1 MAVNKASD
9 KYKELRKE
17 VSRMASMANKR
28 IDRLER
34 NNLTMLPAY
43 QAWES
48 NGSIRFS
55 VKGKSY
61 EETQAEYWRLKKFLD
76 DRTSTV
82 KQANDFLREMAE
94 NTGIQY
100 NGLED
105 LKAKSAKF
113 FELADLI
120 KQYNQSINQSAQA
133 LDYQKIWQDINTY
146 VLDTDADLAAAV
158 SSEEQLEKFLE
169 YMNFVQPVENNQE
182 GFSLGEENWDFIEL

>member
-28 IDRLER
+28 IDRLEI

-48 NGSIRFS
+48 NGSVRFS

-82 KQANDFLREMAE
+82 RQANDFLREMAE

-105 LKAKSAKF
+105 LKTKSAKF

-158 SSEEQLEKFLE
+158 SSEEQLEKFLD
-169 YMNFVQPVENNQE
+169 YMNFVQPVEDNQE

>member
-43 QAWES
+43 QAWEK
-48 NGSIRFS
+48 NGSVRFS

-105 LKAKSAKF
+105 LKTKSAKF

-169 YMNFVQPVENNQE
+169 YMNFVQPVENNKE
-182 GFSLGEENWDFIEL
+182 GFSLNGNKWDFIEL

>member
-43 QAWES
+43 QAWEK
-48 NGSIRFS
+48 NGSVRCS

-82 KQANDFLREMAE
+82 KQANDFLRQMAE

-133 LDYQKIWQDINTY
+133 LDYQKIWKDINTY
-146 VLDTDADLAAAV
+146 VLDTDADLADAV
-158 SSEEQLEKFLE
+158 SSEEQLEKFLN
-169 YMNFVQPVENNQE
+169 YMNLVQPVENNQE
-182 GFSLGEENWDFIEL
+182 GFSLNGNKWDFIEL

>member
-43 QAWES
+43 QAWEQ

-82 KQANDFLREMAE
+82 TQANNFLREMAE

-146 VLDTDADLAAAV
+146 VLDTDADLADAV

-169 YMNFVQPVENNQE
+169 YMNAVQPVEDNQE

>member
-43 QAWES
+43 QAWEK
-48 NGSIRFS
+48 NGSVRFS

-82 KQANDFLREMAE
+82 KQANDFLKQMAE

-113 FELADLI
+113 FELADMI

-133 LDYQKIWQDINTY
+133 LDYQKIWKDINTY
-146 VLDTDADLAAAV
+146 VLDTDADLADAV
-158 SSEEQLEKFLE
+158 SSEEQLEKFLN
-169 YMNFVQPVENNQE
+169 YMNLVQPVENNQE
-182 GFSLGEENWDFIEL
+182 GFSLNGNKWDFIEL

>member
-1 MAVNKASD
+1 MAVKKASD
-9 KYKELRKE
+9 QYKELRKE

-43 QAWES
+43 QAWEK
-48 NGSIRFS
+48 NGSVRFS

-105 LKAKSAKF
+105 LKTKSAKF

-133 LDYQKIWQDINTY
+133 LDYQKIWKDINTY
-146 VLDTDADLAAAV
+146 VLDTDADLADAV
-158 SSEEQLEKFLE
+158 SSEEQLEKFLN
-169 YMNFVQPVENNQE
+169 YMNLVQPVENNQE
-182 GFSLGEENWDFIEL
+182 GFSLNGNKWDFIEL

>member
-1 MAVNKASD
+1 MALNKASE

-43 QAWES
+43 QAWEQ

-82 KQANDFLREMAE
+82 TQANDFLREMAE

-146 VLDTDADLAAAV
+146 ILDTDADLAAAV

-169 YMNFVQPVENNQE
+169 YMNAVQPVEDNQE

>member
-1 MAVNKASD
+1 MALNKASD

-43 QAWES
+43 QAWEQ

-105 LKAKSAKF
+105 LKTKSAKF

-169 YMNFVQPVENNQE
+169 YMNAVQPVEDNKE

>member
-43 QAWES
+43 QAWEK
-48 NGSIRFS
+48 NGSVRFS

-82 KQANDFLREMAE
+82 KQAHDFLRDMAE

-105 LKAKSAKF
+105 LKTKSAKF

-133 LDYQKIWQDINTY
+133 LDYQKIWKDINTY
-146 VLDTDADLAAAV
+146 VLDTDADLADAV
-158 SSEEQLEKFLE
+158 SSEEQLEKFLN
-169 YMNFVQPVENNQE
+169 YMNLVQPVENNQE
-182 GFSLGEENWDFIEL
+182 GFSLNGNKWDFIEL

>member
-1 MAVNKASD
+1 MAVKKASD

-48 NGSIRFS
+48 NGSVRFS

-82 KQANDFLREMAE
+82 KQANDFLKEMAE

-133 LDYQKIWQDINTY
+133 LDYQKIWKDINTY
-146 VLDTDADLAAAV
+146 ILDTDADLAEAM
-158 SSEEQLEKFLE
+158 SSEELLEKFLS
-169 YMNFVQPVENNQE
+169 YMNMVKPVEDNQE
-182 GFSLGEENWDFIEL
+182 GFSLNGNKWDFIEL

>member
-1 MAVNKASD
+1 MAVKKASD

-48 NGSIRFS
+48 NGSVRFS

-82 KQANDFLREMAE
+82 KQANDFLKEMAE

-100 NGLED
+100 QGLED
-105 LKAKSAKF
+105 LKSKSAKF

-133 LDYQKIWQDINTY
+133 LDYQKIWKDINTY
-146 VLDTDADLAAAV
+146 VLDTDADLADAM

-169 YMNFVQPVENNQE
+169 YMNMVKPVEDNQE
-182 GFSLGEENWDFIEL
+182 GFSLNGNKWDFIEL

>member
-1 MAVNKASD
+1 MAVKKASD

-48 NGSIRFS
+48 NGSVRFS

-82 KQANDFLREMAE
+82 KQANDFLKEMAE

-100 NGLED
+100 HGLDD

-133 LDYQKIWQDINTY
+133 LDYQKIWKDINTY
-146 VLDTDADLAAAV
+146 VLDTDADLADAM

-169 YMNFVQPVENNQE
+169 YMNMVKPVEDNQE
-182 GFSLGEENWDFIEL
+182 GFSLNGNKWDFIEL

>member
-43 QAWES
+43 QAWEK
-48 NGSIRFS
+48 NGSVRFS

-82 KQANDFLREMAE
+82 KQANDFLRQMAE

-105 LKAKSAKF
+105 LKTKSAKF

-133 LDYQKIWQDINTY
+133 LDYQKIWKDINTY
-146 VLDTDADLAAAV
+146 VLDTDADLADAV
-158 SSEEQLEKFLE
+158 SSEEQLEKFLN
-169 YMNFVQPVENNQE
+169 YMNLVQPVENNQE
-182 GFSLGEENWDFIEL
+182 GFSLNGNKWDFIEL

>member
-43 QAWES
+43 QAWEK
-48 NGSIRFS
+48 NGSVRFS

-82 KQANDFLREMAE
+82 KQANDFLRQMAE

-133 LDYQKIWQDINTY
+133 LDYQKIWKDINTY
-146 VLDTDADLAAAV
+146 VLDTDADLADAV
-158 SSEEQLEKFLE
+158 SSEEQLEKFLN
-169 YMNFVQPVENNQE
+169 YMNLVQPVENNQE
-182 GFSLGEENWDFIEL
+182 GFSLNGNKWDFIEL

>member
-1 MAVNKASD
+1 MSVNLASD

-28 IDRLER
+28 LNRLEN

-43 QAWES
+43 QAWEQ

-55 VKGKSY
+55 VKGKDY
-61 EETQAEYWRLKKFLD
+61 NQLQAEYWRLKNFLD

-82 KQANDFLREMAE
+82 REANAFLREMAE

-105 LKAKSAKF
+105 LKNKSARF
-113 FELADLI
+113 FELAEKI
-120 KQYNQSINQSAQA
+120 REYNQAIGQAAQA
-133 LDYQKIWQDINTY
+133 LDYQKIWQQINTA
-146 VLDTDADLAAAV
+146 VQQDAIDLSEAV
-158 SSEEQLEKFLE
+158 SSDEQLERFLDF
-169 YMNFVQPVENNQE
+169 MNDVQPVEDNQE
-182 GFSLGEENWDFIEL
+182 GYSLTNSNFDFVEI

>member
-43 QAWES
+43 QAWEK
-48 NGSIRFS
+48 NGSVRFS

-133 LDYQKIWQDINTY
+133 LDYQKIWKDINTY
-146 VLDTDADLAAAV
+146 VLDTDADLADAV
-158 SSEEQLEKFLE
+158 SSEEQLEKFLN
-169 YMNFVQPVENNQE
+169 YMNLVQPVENNQE
-182 GFSLGEENWDFIEL
+182 GFSLNGKKWDFIEL

>member
-1 MAVNKASD
+1 MAVKKASD

-48 NGSIRFS
+48 NGSVRFS

-82 KQANDFLREMAE
+82 KQANDFLKEMAE

-133 LDYQKIWQDINTY
+133 LDYQKIWKDINTY
-146 VLDTDADLAAAV
+146 ILDTEADLADAM
-158 SSEEQLEKFLE
+158 SSEEQLEKFLS
-169 YMNFVQPVENNQE
+169 YMNMVKPVEDNQE
-182 GFSLGEENWDFIEL
+182 GFSLNGNKWDFIEL

>member
-1 MAVNKASD
+1 MALNKASD

-43 QAWES
+43 QAWEQ

-82 KQANDFLREMAE
+82 TQANDFLREMAE

-146 VLDTDADLAAAV
+146 ILDTDADLASAI
-158 SSEEQLEKFLE
+158 SSEEQLEKFLY
-169 YMNFVQPVENNQE
+169 YMNAVQPVEDNQD